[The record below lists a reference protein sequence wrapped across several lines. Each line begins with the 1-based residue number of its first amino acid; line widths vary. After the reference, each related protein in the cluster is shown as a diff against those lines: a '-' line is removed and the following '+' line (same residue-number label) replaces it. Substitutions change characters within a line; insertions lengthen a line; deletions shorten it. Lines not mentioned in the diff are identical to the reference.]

1 MDLLLRSCAWL
12 GCCFGDSLW
21 LSGISCTFYGS
32 LLFERYYGLIFY
44 FSLLGACCL
53 RSLEGALIFYSEFFF
68 LKLNFTREFEVLR
81 LVLLLLS
88 MVFLVMVLSLVLL
101 YFSKGSLWG
110 LRVDKVDISDSRDI

>member
-1 MDLLLRSCAWL
+1 M
-12 GCCFGDSLW
+12 
-21 LSGISCTFYGS
+21 
-32 LLFERYYGLIFY
+32 
-44 FSLLGACCL
+44 

-110 LRVDKVDISDSRDI
+110 LRVERVDISDSKDI